1 MSAMRNGSGYIS
13 PTENAAIYSIEQE
26 MDADSRASALFSIM
40 RRLIDLCGF
49 TLMKRIEIRDKA
61 TGKEYV

>member
-13 PTENAAIYSIEQE
+13 PTENAAIYAIEKE
-26 MDADSRASALFSIM
+26 LDADNRASALFSIL

>member
-26 MDADSRASALFSIM
+26 MDADNRASALFSIL
-40 RRLIDLCGF
+40 RRIIDLCGF
-49 TLMKRIEIRDKA
+49 TLLKRIEVRDKA

>member
-26 MDADSRASALFSIM
+26 IDADNHASALISIL

-49 TLMKRIEIRDKA
+49 TLMERIKLKHKA

>member
-26 MDADSRASALFSIM
+26 IDADNRASALFSVL
-40 RRLIDLCGF
+40 RRIIDLCGF